1 MKKKRI
7 LIVEDQGITAMDEE
21 QIMLD
26 LGYDVT
32 GIVMTGE
39 DAIKKAELDRPD
51 LILMDIRL
59 AGPMDGR
66 KAAMKIRELYDI
78 PVVFVTAYGIK
89 SETQPLKTPPPD
101 GIGYIVKPYTAEE
114 LESEIK
120 RLLG

>member
-21 QIMLD
+21 QTMLD

-39 DAIKKAELDRPD
+39 DAIKKVELDRPD

-89 SETQPLKTPPPD
+89 SESQPLKTPPPD